1 MPLSA
6 AQVNK
11 DADSLNF
18 NIFAAN
24 GEVAISVQTD
34 NLKAEFGVAVCFGP
48 VAKGETSTVKVVGS
62 SVEKVDKK
70 MRRGSKDL
78 WDEDNV
84 AGVND
89 EVKGGVGSAELNGP

>member
-6 AQVNK
+6 AQVAK

-18 NIFAAN
+18 NIFASN
-24 GEVAISVQTD
+24 GELAINVQTG

-70 MRRGSKDL
+70 TRRGSKDL
-78 WDEDNV
+78 WDDDNV

-89 EVKGGVGSAELNGP
+89 TAKGGVGAAELNGP